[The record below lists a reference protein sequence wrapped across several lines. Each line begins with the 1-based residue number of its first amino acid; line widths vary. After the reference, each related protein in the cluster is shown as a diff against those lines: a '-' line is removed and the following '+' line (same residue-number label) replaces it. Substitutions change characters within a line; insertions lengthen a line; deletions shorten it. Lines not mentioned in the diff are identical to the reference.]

1 MRRKPVA
8 VDVMTKLHFTGK
20 RKKARGEDGPAPYVI
35 PILRA
40 VRRIPRGRVA
50 AYADVAGEAGYP
62 KCARL
67 VGRVLRDEPMAADVP
82 WHRVVSALGVISIPD
97 DRSAR
102 EQARRLEAE
111 GVPCKGRRIVR
122 FGRIRWR
129 KSSSAA
135 APQDWLTA
143 RLARLSRGRR
153 RP

>member
-1 MRRKPVA
+1 MRWKRGA
-8 VDVMTKLHFTGK
+8 VEAMKKRHFTGK
-20 RKKARGEDGPAPYVI
+20 KKLARGEDGPAAYVI

-50 AYADVAGEAGYP
+50 AYADVAREAGFP

-82 WHRVVSALGVISIPD
+82 WHRVASALGVISIPD

-111 GVPCKGRRIVR
+111 GVRCKGRRIMR
-122 FGRIRWR
+122 FGRVRWR
-129 KSSSAA
+129 KAGPQA